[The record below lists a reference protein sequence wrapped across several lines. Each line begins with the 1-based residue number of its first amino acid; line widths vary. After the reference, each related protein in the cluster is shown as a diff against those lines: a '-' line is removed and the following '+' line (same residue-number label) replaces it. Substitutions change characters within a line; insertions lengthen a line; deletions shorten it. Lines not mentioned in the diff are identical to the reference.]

1 MTVAVLRVADVVVT
15 ALHVAVIAAFVT
27 LWIPRRTVRLHRWLV
42 VGVAA
47 SWLGLG
53 PFKGFG
59 YCFLTDLG
67 WWVKRE
73 LGERG
78 LPGSFV
84 KYAVDAVTGLDVPP
98 SWTDAGAAG
107 VFVAGILVA
116 SYRFVE
122 EKHLQT

>member
-1 MTVAVLRVADVVVT
+1 MTAAALRVADVVVT
-15 ALHVAVIAAFVT
+15 ALHVAVIVAFVT

-42 VGVAA
+42 AGVAA

-59 YCFLTDLG
+59 YCFLTDVG
-67 WWVKRE
+67 WRVKRA

-78 LPGSFV
+78 LPASFV
-84 KYAVDAVTGLDVPP
+84 KYAVDGVTGLDVPP
-98 SWTDAGAAG
+98 GWADAGAAA

-122 EKHLQT
+122 ERRYM